1 MSYKLKLD
9 VFEGPLD
16 LLLFL
21 IKKNDIDICDIPIA
35 KVTDQYLEYIEMMK
49 MLDLEVV
56 GEFLVMAATLMHIK
70 SKMLLP
76 PDPNEVEAEEIDP
89 RDELVK
95 RLQEYKVF
103 KEIAEQLKGKES
115 ERQDFFSRQI
125 DEASRKEMQNDAK
138 EVYFETNL
146 FDLINA
152 FTEAL
157 GKLKEES
164 VYEVVKEEFTVEYKI
179 HEILH
184 ALLRE
189 PRILLTDIFSRAKSK
204 VEMIVSFMAILEL
217 IRLKEVQIMQKRL
230 FSDIEVVRNRE
241 KEMPP
246 AVKTEETTE
255 EAITETPIIRPTVAE
270 ALTSEDPATLDTT
283 IEEDPAAE
291 AVSNL
296 ELAAPIEESAAPE
309 PTIAPEPP
317 SEDPE
322 NENA

>member
-21 IKKNDIDICDIPIA
+21 IKKNDIDVCDIPIA

-76 PDPNEVEAEEIDP
+76 PDPNQTEEEELDP

-95 RLQEYKVF
+95 RLQEYKIF

-115 ERQDFFSRQI
+115 ERQDFFSRQV
-125 DEASRKEMQNDAK
+125 DESARKELHDDAK

-152 FTEAL
+152 FTSAL
-157 GKLKEES
+157 GKLKED
-164 VYEVVKEEFTVEYKI
+164 VAYEVTKEEFTVEQKI
-179 HEILH
+179 HDILH
-184 ALLRE
+184 TLLRDN
-189 PRILLTDIFSRAKSK
+189 RILLTDIFAQAKSK

-217 IRLKEVQIMQKRL
+217 IRLKEIQVMQKRL

-241 KEMPP
+241 NLIP
-246 AVKTEETTE
+246 AEPLSE
-255 EAITETPIIRPTVAE
+255 EASA
-270 ALTSEDPATLDTT
+270 
-283 IEEDPAAE
+283 EEDPAQ
-291 AVSNL
+291 
-296 ELAAPIEESAAPE
+296 ES
-309 PTIAPEPP
+309 PTTSEPP
-317 SEDPE
+317 PEASE

>member
-49 MLDLEVV
+49 ALDLEVV

-76 PDPNEVEAEEIDP
+76 PDPNEAAEEEIDP
-89 RDELVK
+89 RDELVR
-95 RLQEYKVF
+95 RLQEYKIF
-103 KEIAEQLKGKES
+103 KEIAEQLKNKES
-115 ERQDFFSRQI
+115 VRQDFFTRHV
-125 DEASRKEMQNDAK
+125 DEATRKEMQDDAK
-138 EVYFETNL
+138 EVFFEANL

-152 FTEAL
+152 FTSAL
-157 GKLKEES
+157 SKLKEDA
-164 VYEVVKEEFTVEYKI
+164 VYEVSKEEFTVEQKI
-179 HEILH
+179 HDILH
-184 ALLRE
+184 SLLKENRL
-189 PRILLTDIFSRAKSK
+189 LLTEIFGRARSK

-217 IRLKEVQIMQKRL
+217 IRLKEIVVMQKRL

-241 KEMPP
+241 NVIP
-246 AVKTEETTE
+246 AEQKNS
-255 EAITETPIIRPTVAE
+255 EASAEGPAPQDTP
-270 ALTSEDPATLDTT
+270 
-283 IEEDPAAE
+283 
-291 AVSNL
+291 
-296 ELAAPIEESAAPE
+296 
-309 PTIAPEPP
+309 
-317 SEDPE
+317 PE